1 MIGVISD
8 PSVIS
13 YEISSMM
20 YVVPLYVK
28 LQPFSGMCMVLIGN
42 LSSFTLNTGCI
53 STPFICDA
61 RHNCNMVK
69 SGKLR
74 LFFSFVIDIF
84 IYR

>member
-8 PSVIS
+8 PSVTS

-42 LSSFTLNTGCI
+42 LLSFTLNTGCI
-53 STPFICDA
+53 STSIFCDL
-61 RHNCNMVK
+61 RHNYNMIEN
-69 SGKLR
+69 GKLK
-74 LFFSFVIDIF
+74 LFFFCN
-84 IYR
+84 